1 MKVGDLI
8 QVSKRCDSGWLW
20 HKIGVVLA
28 LDHSWSTTKV
38 RVLMENRV
46 RLFDYCSLEVIN
58 ESG

>member
-8 QVSKRCDSGWLW
+8 QVSKRCDSSWLW
-20 HKIGVVLA
+20 HKLGVVLA

-58 ESG
+58 ESR